1 MTDKTAQV
9 TALMTAESVI
19 AGFMI
24 AYSALIGQNLLY
36 WTDPHHHGSPF
47 TTFLVGLAIYGIVL
61 TFFRSIL
68 LLFKSIETRKTNEG
82 KYKAG
87 YELFI
92 AAMLGA
98 GTYIILNAL
107 STYHFTLRNAVFEI
121 SSEFIPLDS
130 TLALIAFFVY
140 VAVLLEKPG
149 VVQWLGRIPER
160 REKRRIAEGVLAFFV
175 VIFVLAV
182 LLLGI

>member
-1 MTDKTAQV
+1 MTDESTKV
-9 TALMTAESVI
+9 TALMTTESVI

-36 WTDPHHHGSPF
+36 WADTHHHGSPF
-47 TTFLVGLAIYGIVL
+47 TTFLIGLPIYGIVL
-61 TFFRSIL
+61 TFFRSLL
-68 LLFKSIETRKTNEG
+68 LLFKSIEKSEINQA

-92 AAMLGA
+92 AAMLGT

-107 STYHFTLRNAVFEI
+107 STYHFTLRKAVFR
-121 SSEFIPLDS
+121 IPNGFTPLAS
-130 TLALIAFFVY
+130 TVALILFFVY
-140 VAVLLEKPG
+140 IALLLEKPQ
-149 VVQWLGRIPER
+149 VVQWLGRIPEH
-160 REKRRIAEGVLAFFV
+160 REKRRIAEWVLAFLV
-175 VIFVLAV
+175 AIFVLAV